1 MCEEVSLNAFAP
13 IKHREGDKTFR
24 PKAEFKIEKR
34 IVCVCVHDAQP
45 HTYIGTCTAR
55 SRAHLAEACVGLGVC
70 GKILHRDYEFVD
82 ARLKV
87 TEVVYVKQAKHLACL
102 VKGAVPRFESKRCC
116 VERDLSKA
124 GECVSE

>member
-1 MCEEVSLNAFAP
+1 VSLNAFAP
-13 IKHREGDKTFR
+13 IKHREGHKTFS
-24 PKAEFKIEKR
+24 PKAEFKLRNELF
-34 IVCVCVHDAQP
+34 VCVQDAQP
-45 HTYIGTCTAR
+45 HTYIRTCTAR

-102 VKGAVPRFESKRCC
+102 IKGAVPRFESKRCC